1 MSRHTK
7 LKRLEHPWTDR
18 YWQLE
23 VHTLHCAST
32 GLAALFDWFH
42 GLAKSDCGLNQKRLR
57 TSDPNEQHTQATNHS
72 NPARWLLDDRWIVK
86 SYCDNVLLFDVD
98 AVWNSCMMPSA
109 DSAMHMTTAFC
120 LETVVACCCSSGN
133 HCALQQLAQSGGLRT
148 GRCALLYGCC
158 QRVCFWARNYCCQ
171 HVGPWIPPELGSS
184 KFHSCAKAHF
194 TRIMSMIITYNYC
207 INCYLSLLS

>member
-1 MSRHTK
+1 MT
-7 LKRLEHPWTDR
+7 
-18 YWQLE
+18 
-23 VHTLHCAST
+23 A
-32 GLAALFDWFH
+32 
-42 GLAKSDCGLNQKRLR
+42 
-57 TSDPNEQHTQATNHS
+57 
-72 NPARWLLDDRWIVK
+72 RWIVK

-171 HVGPWIPPELGSS
+171 HVGPWIPPELSSS

-194 TRIMSMIITYNYC
+194 TRIMSMMIITVSIIIYHYYHNTYQYSIC
-207 INCYLSLLS
+207 RLHKFRFWKSDGRLQKDDSNADLYACECCGGDSALLFPALPGRCWF